1 MNKVRDLFPP
11 AQKPVFRD
19 QLVTLA
25 DLESFKAD
33 LLLSIKQLLSENKN
47 QVSKKWLKSYEVK
60 KVLAISSG
68 TLQTLRSNGTIPFT
82 KIGGIIY
89 YNSEDIDQLLIEK
102 QKQFPTGQLPKR
114 KN

>member
-1 MNKVRDLFPP
+1 MDKLRELYPKERK
-11 AQKPVFRD
+11 AVFRD

-25 DLESFKAD
+25 DLEAFKTD
-33 LLLSIKQLLSENKN
+33 LLVSIRHLLSENK
-47 QVSKKWLKSYEVK
+47 SKSGKKWLKTYEVK

-89 YNSEDIDQLLIEK
+89 YNSDDIEK
-102 QKQFPTGQLPKR
+102 LLAARQNHFLSGQQR
-114 KN
+114 KDM